1 MEAKKGPNTGFIL
14 ITAGVLFVLW
24 FWYSANSGNPK
35 AKEISFGEFM
45 ESVQK
50 GEVASPV
57 TIKGTEVSGRL
68 KDGVNFVTYKER
80 ARQIGPELE
89 KYKVG
94 YKIISE
100 SEGSFWS
107 ALLINFL
114 PMILMIVIFIFIF
127 RGINNGLSK
136 AADRQTQFGK
146 MNIREPTKED
156 VKTFADV
163 AGIDEAL
170 EDAREI
176 VNFFRDRKRI
186 NLLGGR
192 VPKGVLLMGEP
203 GTGKTLL
210 ARAIA
215 GEADVPFLAISGS
228 DFVQMFVGVGASRVR
243 DLFEQAAKLSPCI
256 IFIDELDAM
265 GRQRGAGVGGGNDE
279 REQTLNEILVQM
291 DGFGHNSGIMVI
303 AATNRP
309 DVLDAALTR
318 AGRFDRKIMIPRPD
332 VGGREAIL
340 KIHAR
345 GKKFAALVDFGIIAR
360 ETKGMTGAD
369 LENIVNEAALVA
381 VRRGKP
387 AIETDDIDSAIETV
401 IVGKKRSLKTIR
413 EELEVVAVH
422 EAGHAIVY
430 WARGEFEE
438 LRKVSIAPHGGALG
452 LTWHLPVEDRHL
464 LSKRQAEDSIL
475 GLLGG
480 RAAEELVLGRENIT
494 SGASNDL
501 DRATDL
507 IHKMVAE
514 YGMDDEFGLASFGSG
529 ANPFLG
535 REMALHSGM
544 SQGMQQRIEER
555 VQMLMSE
562 HYARAR
568 NMLNG
573 KMEELRKLSSALLER
588 ETLSADEVNDLLK
601 K

>member
-1 MEAKKGPNTGFIL
+1 MVAKKGPNATLIL
-14 ITAGVLFVLW
+14 ISIGVLLVLW
-24 FWYSANSGNPK
+24 FWHMNVSGPK
-35 AKEISFGEFM
+35 PKEISFGEFM

-50 GEVASPV
+50 GEVSSPV

-94 YKIISE
+94 YKIKSE

-107 ALLINFL
+107 TLLFNLLPTIIMFAILFFL
-114 PMILMIVIFIFIF
+114 F
-127 RGINNGLSK
+127 RGMSNGLSK
-136 AADRQTQFGK
+136 AVDKQTQFGK
-146 MNIREPTKED
+146 MNIRELSKED

-170 EDAREI
+170 VDAREI

-215 GEADVPFLAISGS
+215 GEAAVPFLPISGS

-243 DLFEQAAKLSPCI
+243 DLFEQAAKLSPCM

-318 AGRFDRKIMIPRPD
+318 AGRFDRKIVIPRPD

-345 GKKFAALVDFGIIAR
+345 GKKFAAAVDFSIIAR

-369 LENIVNEAALVA
+369 LENICNEAALVA
-381 VRRGKP
+381 ARNDKLAIDMDDIHV
-387 AIETDDIDSAIETV
+387 AIEINAMGKERTTKIIEEEQKALAI
-401 IVGKKRSLKTIR
+401 
-413 EELEVVAVH
+413 H
-422 EAGHAIVY
+422 EAGHTIVLLE
-430 WARGEFEE
+430 RPKFEE
-438 LRKVSIAPHGGALG
+438 FRKVSIKPRGGAG
-452 LTWHLPVEDRHL
+452 GVTWHLPVDDRHL
-464 LSKRQAEDSIL
+464 LSKRQAEDFIL
-475 GLLGG
+475 ILLGG
-480 RAAEELVLGRENIT
+480 RAAEELMLGKENIT
-494 SGASNDL
+494 SGAANDL
-501 DRATDL
+501 ERATDL
-507 IHKMVAE
+507 IHKMITE
-514 YGMDDEFGLASFGSG
+514 YGMDEKFGLASFGSN
-529 ANPFLG
+529 ATPFLG
-535 REMALHSGM
+535 REMALHSGT
-544 SQGMQQRIEER
+544 SQGMREKIEER
-555 VQMLMSE
+555 VRTLIYE
-562 HYARAR
+562 NYAKAR
-568 NMLNG
+568 NLLNG
-573 KMEELRKLSSALLER
+573 KMVELRKLASALLER
-588 ETLSADEVNDLLK
+588 ETLSAEEVKKLLEE
-601 K
+601 